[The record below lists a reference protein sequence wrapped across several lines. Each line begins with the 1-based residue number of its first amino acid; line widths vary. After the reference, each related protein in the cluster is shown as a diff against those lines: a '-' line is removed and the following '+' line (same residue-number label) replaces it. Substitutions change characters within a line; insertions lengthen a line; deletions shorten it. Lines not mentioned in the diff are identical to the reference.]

1 MTNIINS
8 FKKYKTSKQK
18 NHQKKYSIKKFNNFK
33 RKGGAINVPI
43 YLSIPE
49 EDKCPDLKT
58 LNTDIT
64 NLKTPTNEEDLVKLI
79 EEMKKFGVVL
89 SVMLMVLMVS
99 GCGKK
104 RVNLNPGV
112 PSDIAVLSAQ
122 GPLTG
127 LNADQQREL
136 DIVTR
141 WMDKNIIYLF
151 C

>member
-64 NLKTPTNEEDLVKLI
+64 NLKTPTNEEDLVKLRD
-79 EEMKKFGVVL
+79 KLVL
-89 SVMLMVLMVS
+89 T
-99 GCGKK
+99 
-104 RVNLNPGV
+104 V
-112 PSDIAVLSAQ
+112 PLHNFKEIIYSEYIY
-122 GPLTG
+122 
-127 LNADQQREL
+127 
-136 DIVTR
+136 
-141 WMDKNIIYLF
+141 NIITL
-151 C
+151 